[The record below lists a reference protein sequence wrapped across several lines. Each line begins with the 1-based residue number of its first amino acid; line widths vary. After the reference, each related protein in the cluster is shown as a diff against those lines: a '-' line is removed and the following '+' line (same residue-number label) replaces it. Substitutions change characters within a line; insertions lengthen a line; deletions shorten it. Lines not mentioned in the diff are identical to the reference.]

1 MECVRTE
8 QKQLKWATE
17 KFSKLSH
24 HPFLVT
30 YGIEPK
36 HDEDKTILL
45 LHAIEKHDFDWA
57 EKSERV
63 TTAMLV
69 EAALTAHEHI
79 PLHNNDAVEVKKN
92 QLTVLAGDLYSSLY
106 YYRLAK
112 MADIPLIGLFS
123 ESIQTMN
130 AAKADLHALNWK
142 TAEELEQLIMD
153 MESTLIVNLA
163 KFYRQEMILRIAP
176 HFLAMKRIIET
187 IQILEERGDQD
198 QESPIP
204 HSPLLSGQR
213 PHEERY
219 FLKKNLKTVITKQQ
233 TRLQE
238 GVENASGSL
247 PALLSDRIMT
257 VLHV

>member
-8 QKQLKWATE
+8 QKQLKCATE
-17 KFSKLSH
+17 KFNKLSH

-30 YGIEPK
+30 YGIEPN

-45 LHAIEKHDFDWA
+45 LHAIENHDFDWVD
-57 EKSERV
+57 KSERV

-79 PLHNNDAVEVKKN
+79 PLHNNDTAEVKKN

-112 MADIPLIGLFS
+112 MADIPLIRLFS

-130 AAKADLHALNWK
+130 DAKACLHSHNWK
-142 TAEELEQLIMD
+142 TAEELEQLIVD

-163 KFYRQEMILRIAP
+163 KFYRQEMILRTAP
-176 HFLAMKRIIET
+176 HFLAIKRMKET
-187 IQILEERGDQD
+187 IQTIEEGGAQG

-204 HSPLLSGQR
+204 LSPLLSGQR
-213 PHEERY
+213 PYEERH
-219 FLKKNLKTVITKQQ
+219 FLKKNLKTVLTKQQ
-233 TRLQE
+233 TLLQE
-238 GVENASGSL
+238 GLENVRDNL
-247 PALLSDRIMT
+247 PALLSDRIMA
-257 VLHV
+257 VLP